1 MSNPGKAAIH
11 DLGYQRYVG
20 TRRPQH
26 TRYQVIVRNL
36 VSMSWKG
43 WWRYKLSL
51 GSGVM
56 IMVGIGVAMYF
67 SRLDVLAGSPIGSQM
82 RTMAD
87 SLIPESYRYLGM
99 AALTLNLTVLA
110 GAVAQDLKAGA
121 FEFYFSRPVRPVDY
135 VIGKVGGAF
144 VLLAPILLLAPFLLT
159 VYRMAITGDMEQVT
173 GALPWLPKA
182 LLVGFVAT
190 LANACLALAF
200 GAMSKNPRYA
210 VAGYGAFVF
219 IGGGMIVTLS
229 LALKLPWLAALN
241 LSSAINGFSN
251 GVFGVSFI
259 FGDKVPSLLASSLSI
274 FGYIGVCLFFI
285 LYRVKSAQRAGMGGG

>member
-1 MSNPGKAAIH
+1 
-11 DLGYQRYVG
+11 
-20 TRRPQH
+20 
-26 TRYQVIVRNL
+26 
-36 VSMSWKG
+36 
-43 WWRYKLSL
+43 
-51 GSGVM
+51 M

-110 GAVAQDLKAGA
+110 GTIAQDLKAGA

-159 VYRMAITGDMEQVT
+159 VYRMAITGDMDQVT
-173 GALPWLPKA
+173 SALPWLPKA

-200 GAMSKNPRYA
+200 GALSKNPRYA

-219 IGGGMIVTLS
+219 VGGAMIVTLS
-229 LALKLPWLAALN
+229 LALEIPWLAAFN

-251 GVFGVSFI
+251 GIFGVSFI
-259 FGDKVPSLLASSLSI
+259 FGDKTPSLLASTISLVA
-274 FGYIGVCLFFI
+274 YISVCLLFI
-285 LYRVKSAQRAGMGGG
+285 HYRVKAAQRAGMGGG

>member
-1 MSNPGKAAIH
+1 MSSEGKAAIH

-51 GSGVM
+51 ASGVM

-67 SRLDVLAGSPIGSQM
+67 SRLDILQGSPIGSQM

-87 SLIPESYRYLGM
+87 SLIPESFRYLGM

-110 GAVAQDLKAGA
+110 GAISRDLKAGA
-121 FEFYFSRPVRPVDY
+121 FEFYFSRPVRPIDY

-144 VLLAPILLLAPFLLT
+144 VLLAPILLIAPFLLT
-159 VYRMAITGDMEQVT
+159 VYRLAITGDVDQVT
-173 GALPWLPKA
+173 AALPWLPKA

-200 GAMSKNPRYA
+200 GALSKNPRYA

-219 IGGGMIVTLS
+219 IGGAMIVTLS
-229 LALKLPWLAALN
+229 VALQLPWLAALN
-241 LSSAINGFSN
+241 LSSAINGLAN
-251 GVFGVSFI
+251 GVFGVRFL
-259 FGDKVPSLLASSLSI
+259 FGDRAPSLLASSLSI
-274 FGYIGVCLFFI
+274 AGYIGISIFFI
-285 LYRVKSAQRAGMGGG
+285 LYRIKAAQRAGMGGG